1 MVNSHRT
8 ARLLKAF
15 ASLPAQ
21 AQRQAREAY
30 RRFKRNPYGMVRTSN
45 RYMPQSRPTPCAS
58 MKTIGH
64 GARDGQNIVWFWIGG
79 HEEYG
84 KLVDRL

>member
-1 MVNSHRT
+1 
-8 ARLLKAF
+8 
-15 ASLPAQ
+15 
-21 AQRQAREAY
+21 
-30 RRFKRNPYGMVRTSN
+30 
-45 RYMPQSRPTPCAS
+45 
-58 MKTIGH
+58 MKIIGH